1 MIVENEI
8 MNNYMSSNNLSE
20 GDNNSKNDYIPD
32 EVSDKDS
39 KDNKPIINLIIIK
52 LFFKL
57 KKYFYSKIFII

>member
-32 EVSDKDS
+32 EVSDKDA